1 MNMTGPVTGAT
12 TGAALRQQ
20 AGGGALSVA
29 RPGSVS
35 HSGSVTSSGSSVN
48 DPAAIDT
55 ASADPAASAQKA
67 QLREAA
73 KAFEAIFMRQMISSM
88 RTATPGD
95 TLFGND
101 AANQFRDMADARLAD
116 DMAKGSGGGFGI
128 AEMLLKQF
136 GVSDD

>member
-1 MNMTGPVTGAT
+1 MSMTGPVTGAT

-20 AGGGALSVA
+20 AAGKALPVA
-29 RPGSVS
+29 HAGPVPA
-35 HSGSVTSSGSSVN
+35 
-48 DPAAIDT
+48 DPAGID
-55 ASADPAASAQKA
+55 AAAADPAASAQKA

-95 TLFGND
+95 NLFGND

-116 DMAKGSGGGFGI
+116 DMANGSGGGFGI

-136 GVSDD
+136 GVSDE